1 MLNYRHL
8 HYFWVVGKE
17 GSFSR
22 AAERLDMAVQTVSTQ
37 VRALETQLGHQLLR
51 PAGRG
56 VELTD
61 MGQLV
66 LKRADAIF
74 QAGVELL
81 HEVGQQARDR
91 KLRLSVGLSDGISKL
106 AAHALLEP
114 VLAMPGLHLVCHEG
128 EFEQLLG
135 ELVMHQIDLVL
146 AEQPAPSG
154 PSLRLHSERLQ
165 RSPVDWLGPRAFVN
179 TRTQAAF
186 PAVLETLPVLLPTG
200 HSMLRTALDL
210 WFEHERLRPNVVGE
224 FEDSALMA
232 VFATRGMGVFP
243 VSRAGER
250 DIGLR
255 TGLRRLGHA
264 ETVQEEIYMVY
275 PRRKVP
281 HPALEALLRHTG
293 HQEPVP

>member
-8 HYFWVVGKE
+8 YYFWVVGKE

-37 VRALETQLGHQLLR
+37 VRSLETQLGHQLLR

-106 AAHALLEP
+106 AAHGLLEP

-128 EFEQLLG
+128 EF
-135 ELVMHQIDLVL
+135 
-146 AEQPAPSG
+146 EQPAPSG

-165 RSPVDWLGPRAFVN
+165 RSPVDWLGPRALV
-179 TRTQAAF
+179 TARTQAAF
-186 PAVLETLPVLLPTG
+186 PGVLETLPVLLPTG

-210 WFEHERLRPNVVGE
+210 WFEQQRLRPNVVGE

-264 ETVQEEIYMVY
+264 EAVQEEIYMVY
-275 PRRKVP
+275 PRRKVA
-281 HPALEALLRHTG
+281 HPALEVLLRG
-293 HQEPVP
+293 AGRQLVAS